1 MVRQGGLG
9 DGPGNGMV
17 GAGRQTGRQRTDGR
31 FIFLP
36 RAKAVG
42 LARLAVGEGA
52 GLVQGQA
59 VEASA
64 LFQEHA
70 ALDEDAVA
78 GGGGH
83 AADDA
88 HRRGDDQGAGAADDQ
103 YHQRGIDGVRP
114 GAAQEQGRHQ
124 GGQQGHQEDG
134 RGVVAREGIHKALHG
149 GAAALGLFHGMDDAG
164 QRGVRGRGGHP
175 EFKGAGGIEGPGV
188 DRVPGLLF
196 HRHALAGDGR
206 LVHQGTAV
214 QHQTVQGDL
223 FAGAHAHTAAHGHRA
238 DVGFLPAAV
247 LSQHRGRIGRQGQ
260 QVLDGVA
267 GPVQGLGLDGFRDI
281 EQHHDHGG
289 FRELPD
295 EHGPGDG
302 HGHEGI
308 DVQVEVGDGQ
318 PALAVGGQAA
328 QQDGDEGA
336 AQGQERQHGPAAHAP
351 GGHVETEGT
360 RPPVLDEFQDLG
372 KGGKAAG
379 HGQPLPGDAGGRDG
393 IVRLCR
399 TFQQPGAHVQSFQ
412 SGGDGREG
420 RGLVPYAHMALH
432 QVDLKAEQARQ
443 ALQGLADEAFFRGA
457 VHAAHRK
464 DGRGAF
470 GGIQRLRR
478 HVDGLQGRLDGR
490 GGRELMLHGEH
501 ALHEVEGEAGDAGH
515 SGQLLPDERL
525 FHGAVHVED
534 AVHGARGGRGRQ
546 RAPVHGL
553 GRVMAAAAG
562 AVLVRMVVVAAF
574 VVMRM
579 AAFRMGVRVVAV
591 SVVMAAALVAVV
603 MAVAAVLV
611 AVVFVPGGQGGM
623 KYLVTYEAVRVPG
636 TAGA

>member
-1 MVRQGGLG
+1 MTGEGQGEEQRLDAQRQRDVLHQDGKGGPGQADEAGDLAQVVVHERHVGGLDGGVRAVAGHSETDVGPGQRRGVVDAVARHAHLVSPGFQFLDDGELVRREQTGLEAVHAHLTGDGRCRVLVVTGEHDRGHAQCLQFPDSFQTACLERIGHGEQGPDAVVAHECDHGLALLLQPGDPLVEGCRVPAQRCRKGAVAQIPAPAGHDAADALTGQSGEIVHVPQGDVVFRGGLG
-9 DGPGNGMV
+9 DGAGNRMV
-17 GAGRQTGRQRTDGR
+17 GTGRQTGRQRAYVR
-31 FIFLP
+31 FMFLP
-36 RAKAVG
+36 RAQAVG

-206 LVHQGTAV
+206 LIHQGTAV

-247 LSQHRGRIGRQGQ
+247 LTQHRGRIGRQGQ

-267 GPVQGLGLDGFRDI
+267 GPVQGLGLDGFRDV

-351 GGHVETEGT
+351 GGHVEAEGT
-360 RPPVLDEFQDLG
+360 RPPVLDEL
-372 KGGKAAG
+372 
-379 HGQPLPGDAGGRDG
+379 
-393 IVRLCR
+393 
-399 TFQQPGAHVQSFQ
+399 
-412 SGGDGREG
+412 
-420 RGLVPYAHMALH
+420 
-432 QVDLKAEQARQ
+432 
-443 ALQGLADEAFFRGA
+443 
-457 VHAAHRK
+457 
-464 DGRGAF
+464 
-470 GGIQRLRR
+470 
-478 HVDGLQGRLDGR
+478 
-490 GGRELMLHGEH
+490 
-501 ALHEVEGEAGDAGH
+501 
-515 SGQLLPDERL
+515 
-525 FHGAVHVED
+525 
-534 AVHGARGGRGRQ
+534 
-546 RAPVHGL
+546 
-553 GRVMAAAAG
+553 
-562 AVLVRMVVVAAF
+562 
-574 VVMRM
+574 
-579 AAFRMGVRVVAV
+579 
-591 SVVMAAALVAVV
+591 
-603 MAVAAVLV
+603 
-611 AVVFVPGGQGGM
+611 
-623 KYLVTYEAVRVPG
+623 
-636 TAGA
+636 